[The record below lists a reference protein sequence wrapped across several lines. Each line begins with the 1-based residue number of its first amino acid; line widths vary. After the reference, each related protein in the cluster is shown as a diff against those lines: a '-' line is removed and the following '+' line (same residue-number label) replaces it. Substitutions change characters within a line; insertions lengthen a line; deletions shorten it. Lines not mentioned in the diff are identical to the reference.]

1 MLNGI
6 DGIIPQWLTTK
17 KKMDHKNEGDIEYS
31 LLPQQV
37 DQGRSTPPYYKIIR
51 RRRHYG
57 WVLPVIWMEF
67 MAISLTRAIIP
78 PLLVQY
84 LDNDNNIYWIMGC
97 VECIRGAFAFLS
109 CPLMGQWSD
118 VIGRRP
124 CLFVAV
130 LGTCSPLLLQFMFL
144 LLTDWTTKT
153 RMILFVISLAI
164 SGIFCTTFTLTFA
177 YIADT
182 TSTKDNNDHHHIT
195 PYGFALATFGFAFTI
210 GPMMGAYLKEERYV
224 FGTSFLFLLIDL
236 LYIAFILPE
245 SKPNTTSSKRSNE
258 SNNNKNTIVLPWDI
272 VSSSK
277 LVWTVGMVSFY
288 YYIALW
294 GVLST
299 LTLYVT
305 QRFHMTSQ
313 ELGHLLSLLGLCTML
328 SEAILVQYIQPGYE
342 YRAIQLGLTS
352 FTLQC
357 ILLGCAYQK
366 WHLYPCILLSIFG
379 NLVYPSLTSL
389 IVYSSSHYDHHDVGQ
404 LLGAIHGI
412 KALTEGIGPLCFGL
426 IFSFSN
432 HNHHHFTGWPYFLL
446 SIFPMLAL
454 YQCQYLQYETND
466 NDCIDKK
473 IIIHKRT
480 NNNNNNG
487 SQYYEEEQEMINLLS
502 SSSFSSTES

>member
-6 DGIIPQWLTTK
+6 DGIIPPWLTTK
-17 KKMDHKNEGDIEYS
+17 KKMGPLEDEEDYSRSSIEYS
-31 LLPQQV
+31 LLSQQANEE
-37 DQGRSTPPYYKIIR
+37 KHIIR
-51 RRRHYG
+51 RRIRRHYG

-84 LDNDNNIYWIMGC
+84 LDHDNNIYWIMGC

-130 LGTCSPLLLQFMFL
+130 LGTCSPLLFQFIFL

-153 RMILFVISLAI
+153 RMILFIITLAI

-182 TSTKDNNDHHHIT
+182 TSTKLKNDHHHIT

-224 FGTSFLFLLIDL
+224 FGTSFLFVFIDL

-245 SKPNTTSSKRSNE
+245 SKPSTTKITHSNH
-258 SNNNKNTIVLPWDI
+258 KNTIILLPWDI
-272 VSSSK
+272 VSSST
-277 LVWTVGMVSFY
+277 LVWRVGMISFY

-299 LTLYVT
+299 LTIYVT
-305 QRFHMTSQ
+305 QRFQMTSQ

-389 IVYSSSHYDHHDVGQ
+389 IVYSSSHDDHHDVGQ

-432 HNHHHFTGWPYFLL
+432 HHHFTGWPYLLL
-446 SIFPMLAL
+446 SIFPILAL
-454 YQCQYLQYETND
+454 YQCQYLQHID
-466 NDCIDKK
+466 DDCIDKK
-473 IIIHKRT
+473 IIIHKKKD
-480 NNNNNNG
+480 
-487 SQYYEEEQEMINLLS
+487 EEDLEMMNLLS